1 MQLGITCSF
10 DVQEWWWN
18 PPKTSPPLLNIFV
31 CIPLLSSVWWRW
43 HHLLGLCFH
52 GASASVLALCGT
64 LGAWQMLWREH
75 CFVQVPHV
83 FLSVL
88 LLGCWLPASIV
99 TLVRGPKMS
108 PWRLQTP
115 ATNYCSDTVADSR
128 LKIFAGQVISHGE
141 QGGGCA
147 DDVACRTVCSI
158 MNAMLKWKNKAN
170 RLLNCIYIYDI
181 WLY

>member
-75 CFVQVPHV
+75 CFVQVPRV

-99 TLVRGPKMS
+99 TLVRGPMS

-115 ATNYCSDTVADSR
+115 ATNAQTQWQIPGSR
-128 LKIFAGQVISHGE
+128 FLQDKWSAMASKE
-141 QGGGCA
+141 E
-147 DDVACRTVCSI
+147 DVQ
-158 MNAMLKWKNKAN
+158 MM
-170 RLLNCIYIYDI
+170 
-181 WLY
+181 WLAVLFVPSWMPC